1 MIIEFDENLVTGND
15 TIDTQHKELIDR
27 IRQFVTSCENG
38 EGQMKAVKM
47 LEYLAEYTEFH
58 FGQEEALQESV
69 GYPELKQHQEKHEE
83 FKKTLTELHEFLE
96 DSEGPT
102 EEFVRQVERNV
113 VNWLFNH
120 IKTFDR
126 SVAEYIFMR
135 ESLA

>member
-38 EGQMKAVKM
+38 EGQLKAVKM

-58 FGQEEALQESV
+58 FGQEEDLQESV
-69 GYPELKQHQEKHEE
+69 GYPELKQHQEKHGE
-83 FKKTLTELHEFLE
+83 FKKALAELHEFLE

-113 VNWLFNH
+113 VDWLFNH